1 MSYGF
6 SPLRS
11 SAADGPADRRTGS
24 SAALSVGLLPRRSR
38 ISLGGYDFA
47 CMEEGSGEAL
57 LFIHGSLG
65 TLLEFTPAVR
75 HFARKYR
82 AIAYSRRYHPPN
94 SVDPREAEYTIPR
107 HAEDLMGLLSA
118 LRIEPAHLVGSS
130 WGAYV
135 ALFLATRHPHATRS
149 IILGEPPVLPLLRRS
164 PEGLDLLNRF
174 LRETV
179 TPSLTAFRRGSA
191 IDGVRTFFDGVT
203 GRSGA
208 FDALTDATRQALLL
222 SGEEL
227 RREFETPFDA
237 YMPDLTLE
245 SLGSLTCPVLL
256 LESERSPQ
264 LFHRIL
270 DELEAA
276 IPRAERVVLPGTGH
290 AMHTGNPDAYMRAIE
305 HFLDRHSGDPMSP
318 GAGAPEEL

>member
-1 MSYGF
+1 M
-6 SPLRS
+6 
-11 SAADGPADRRTGS
+11 APA
-24 SAALSVGLLPRRSR
+24 VGLLPRRSR

-57 LFIHGSLG
+57 LFLHGSLG

-75 HFARKYR
+75 HFARNYR
-82 AIAYSRRYHPPN
+82 AIAYSRRCHPPN
-94 SVDPREAEYTIPR
+94 AADCPERDYTISG
-107 HAEDLMGLLSA
+107 HAEDLVGLLSA
-118 LRIEPAHLVGSS
+118 LRIESAHLVGSS

-135 ALFLATRHPHATRS
+135 ALFLATRRPHAARTL
-149 IILGEPPVLPLLRRS
+149 ILGEPPVLPLLRRT
-164 PEGLDLLNRF
+164 PEGLDLLGCF
-174 LRETV
+174 LRGTV
-179 TPSLTAFRRGSA
+179 RPSLAAFRRGSA

-203 GRSGA
+203 GWPGA
-208 FDALTDATRQALLL
+208 FDSLTAATRQALLL

-237 YMPDLTLE
+237 YMPELTVE
-245 SLGSLTCPVLL
+245 SLGGLTCPVLL

-276 IPRAERVVLPGTGH
+276 IPGAERVVLPDTGH

-305 HFLDRHSGDPMSP
+305 NFLRRKPRDYTPP
-318 GAGAPEEL
+318 GAGAPEDL